1 MPTKPVKD
9 SDRQRCL
16 RACANCARRK
26 EKCSGQV
33 PCTRCLQRRV
43 AASCRMFTGEAVVP
57 AATSCSRSRSRSHTP
72 PQNRR
77 KRSNSSSNS
86 TNSDTSNSNSNRKRI
101 GVGVD
106 LQQDGEPPLPLSP
119 ATSHTH
125 ATGPSDARRDTNY
138 TRTLR
143 SAAGEL
149 IYLGDTADSTL
160 LQDIR
165 RLAQDVVG
173 DCDLVNNPLQHDMSD
188 PIPQGPA
195 RWMDYLTQEGPPK
208 PSLDEAKSLIKNFL
222 WVTTSF
228 LNLFDEKDLVQP
240 LAAWTTAPVG
250 CKQHLDQDTIY
261 FLIFAIAAQADPTDK
276 DSLAD
281 KYFAYGRYLVACHYS
296 EEPSVTAVQSYMLI
310 ATFLLAAARRDA
322 AFMYTG
328 LAARAAY
335 ALGIHHDDVAASFPT
350 HQQRI
355 RHKLWKAVH
364 VLDGYISVTL
374 GRKPASRQTYEAIVS
389 NYYSSC
395 SALCRIFQEIVDVVY
410 SAQLVSSDTLQKI
423 SNYQREWTT
432 RLREG
437 LKHDEIPV
445 TDFIGTSGHKR
456 LNLSLLFIKSG
467 YYWSIILLSRPF
479 LVDFASSVASAA
491 ETSSVPASPPPPAAN
506 LMISACVASAIHL
519 IELFQKLTSVKRL
532 PKRLPFV
539 VNLVHT
545 ASLVLALSVF
555 LDFDRQVRISRYLEA
570 ARSILVLFRTHD
582 PLANCNVII
591 NERLQQ
597 CCNSYIEKREQKS
610 FDRQGQLVAS
620 YFGSLEEP
628 ETLNI
633 DAASFPFPKGE
644 ESSTI
649 SDLFGSDYDF
659 VVSNDPTISL
669 LDAPQFSIG
678 DQKAQSAPTIAPDPY
693 DLLFPPGDSLFTSH
707 GTSFPPL
714 VTFDTL
720 DTLIDIAYTAHQF
733 PRE

>member
-57 AATSCSRSRSRSHTP
+57 AATSCSRSR
-72 PQNRR
+72 N
-77 KRSNSSSNS
+77 
-86 TNSDTSNSNSNRKRI
+86 
-101 GVGVD
+101 
-106 LQQDGEPPLPLSP
+106 GEPPLPLSP

-620 YFGSLEEP
+620 YFG
-628 ETLNI
+628 T
-633 DAASFPFPKGE
+633 SFPFPKGE